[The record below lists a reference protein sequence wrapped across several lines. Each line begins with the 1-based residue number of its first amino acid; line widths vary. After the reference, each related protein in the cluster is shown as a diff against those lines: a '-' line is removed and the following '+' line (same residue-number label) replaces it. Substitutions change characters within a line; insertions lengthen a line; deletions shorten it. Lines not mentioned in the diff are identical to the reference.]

1 MNIKEIAKKA
11 GVSIATVSHVVNKT
25 RYVSPELTE
34 RVLQVIRES
43 SDEKAN
49 LLLRKWQE
57 NNAPVVLCM
66 IDDFLDEFAVQVTRG
81 IHREA
86 SRLGYETVVIH
97 TGNKGLI
104 HEYIKLEK
112 PSGMIHVCDGNNND
126 PKIKRS
132 ELMIPTVSVV
142 HVDYRSQD
150 RDTAGDL
157 LISEGENAYRATE
170 HLLKNGHE
178 RICLVYRAQ
187 EGGRGQSV
195 LDGYKQALANDGIPF
210 DPELVLDASDA
221 LDYKALG
228 DVFLSDREKPTAV
241 ISADERTTME
251 LVKFFRSHHLECPDD
266 VSLISLQESAA
277 HDMMNPSVTTFAYD
291 PEAIGAA
298 AMSKLV
304 EKINEPRHERESTD
318 IQEREGTQ
326 AQESTGAQERKS
338 AVVSGRL
345 IVRDS
350 TQCIGRGPFGEKA
363 ESPEVL
369 LLSKSE
375 MEQIRA
381 GSYTAAIS
389 FHYSGTAW
397 ARLHE
402 KGIKDVFAELGIKV
416 VAVTDAHFDAELQSR
431 QLGSILAMN
440 PDVLIS
446 IPADEIITAD
456 SYREVVKKGVK
467 LVLINNVPSGF
478 TREDYITCVSVNERE
493 NGRIAGRIL
502 GEYLV
507 KHQKKHVGLLMHGAP
522 FFATKQR
529 DSSAEQV
536 LADEFPE
543 LDIVAREQFISEKH
557 VFDKCYELI
566 KRHPEIEGLYVS
578 WEGPALEVLKALQEL
593 NRTDIK
599 VVTADL
605 DNEVAM
611 DMATGGPM
619 IGLSAQRPYEQGRA
633 MAMAAANALIGK
645 SVPSYIGVT
654 PYRITPENLLSGWQE
669 VLKERPPVELVSAVK
684 RKPAPS

>member
-1 MNIKEIAKKA
+1 MILIQEKEMSKYLRKITVLRVDGMNIKEIAKKA

-49 LLLRKWQE
+49 LLLRKWQSQTSRI
-57 NNAPVVLCM
+57 VLCLL
-66 IDDFLDEFAVQVTRG
+66 DNFLDEFAVDVTRG

-86 SRLGYETVVIH
+86 SRLGYDTVVIH

-112 PSGMIHVCDGNNND
+112 PCGMIHVSDVGD
-126 PKIKRS
+126 DDHKIKRS
-132 ELMIPTVSVV
+132 ELMMPTVSVV
-142 HVDYRSQD
+142 YADHQSRGE
-150 RDTAGDL
+150 ANGDL
-157 LISEGENAYRATE
+157 VISDGENAYRATE

-178 RICLVYRAQ
+178 RICLVYHAQ
-187 EGGRGQSV
+187 EGVRGHSV
-195 LDGYKQALANDGIPF
+195 LDGYKQALANGGVPF
-210 DPELVLDASDA
+210 DQELVIDASLQ
-221 LDYKALG
+221 LDYSELG
-228 DVFLSDREKPTAV
+228 GVFLSDKERPTAA
-241 ISADERTTME
+241 IIASDRATME
-251 LVKFFRSHHLECPDD
+251 LVKFLRSHNLECPDD
-266 VSLISLQESAA
+266 VSLISLQESTF
-277 HDMMNPSVTTFAYD
+277 HDMMHPSITTFAHD

-298 AMSKLV
+298 AMGKLL
-304 EKINEPRHERESTD
+304 EKISAPG
-318 IQEREGTQ
+318 QERENI
-326 AQESTGAQERKS
+326 
-338 AVVSGRL
+338 VVSGRL

-369 LLSKSE
+369 NLTKSE
-375 MEQIRA
+375 MEQIKS

-402 KGIKDVFAELGIKV
+402 KGIKDVFSELGIKV
-416 VAVTDAHFDAELQSR
+416 VAVTDAHFDAELQIR
-431 QLGSILAMN
+431 QLGSIMAMN

-446 IPADEIITAD
+446 IPADEIITAE
-456 SYREVVKKGVK
+456 SYREVVRKGVK

-478 TREDYITCVSVNERE
+478 TREDYVTCVSVNERE

-502 GEYLV
+502 GEYLIRN
-507 KHQKKHVGLLMHGAP
+507 QKSRVGLLIHGAP

-529 DSSAEQV
+529 DMSAEQV
-536 LADEFPE
+536 LLDEFPG
-543 LDIVAREQFISEKH
+543 LDIVAKEQFVSEKN

-593 NRTDIK
+593 KRTDIA

-605 DNEVAM
+605 DSEVAM
-611 DMATGGPM
+611 NMALGGPM
-619 IGLSAQRPYEQGRA
+619 KGLSAQRPYEQGMA

-645 SVPSYIGVT
+645 SVPAYIGVT
-654 PYRITPENLLSGWQE
+654 PYRITTENLLSGWQE

-684 RKPAPS
+684 KKPVQS